1 MALLGGLLF
10 CGRCGQRLLVR
21 YAGAKQAPA
30 YCRGRAAADRAE
42 SVCQHLSSGAV
53 LDNWV
58 AEQIL
63 AAVEPA
69 ALEASLS
76 AVAQVEHE
84 RAQLRQHWQL
94 RR

>member
-1 MALLGGLLF
+1 M
-10 CGRCGQRLLVR
+10 LVR

-30 YCRGRAAADRAE
+30 YCCGHAAADRAE
-42 SVCQHLSSGAV
+42 PVCQHLSSGAV

-69 ALEASLS
+69 ALEASL
-76 AVAQVEHE
+76 AAEVQVEHE
-84 RAQLRQHWQL
+84 RAQLLQHWQL
-94 RR
+94 RRERAR